1 MFEFCFC
8 SDGNVLSDR
17 KKNTIYNPFF
27 FLLPIV
33 FLCTFKPT
41 DLKMVILFWFDFLS
55 FRLSLLFYI
64 NYQKFRLGMRDWTY
78 HRFTFRSWGL
88 VTFLLRKL
96 SPTLGS
102 RGYFFLMDTDGSR
115 RSRVNEDLPEKPV
128 FQSHAVK
135 LFDVANQG
143 HYYIVNS
150 LRTWEYPIGGP
161 VQMLNWFLAW
171 KWGCVLLWPEVF
183 FSPRRFFLL

>member
-17 KKNTIYNPFF
+17 KKNTIYNPIF

-64 NYQKFRLGMRDWTY
+64 NYEKFRIGMRD
-78 HRFTFRSWGL
+78 
-88 VTFLLRKL
+88 
-96 SPTLGS
+96 
-102 RGYFFLMDTDGSR
+102 
-115 RSRVNEDLPEKPV
+115 
-128 FQSHAVK
+128 
-135 LFDVANQG
+135 
-143 HYYIVNS
+143 
-150 LRTWEYPIGGP
+150 
-161 VQMLNWFLAW
+161 
-171 KWGCVLLWPEVF
+171 
-183 FSPRRFFLL
+183 

>member
-17 KKNTIYNPFF
+17 KKNTIYNPIF

-64 NYQKFRLGMRDWTY
+64 NYQKFRIGMRDWTY
-78 HRFTFRSWGL
+78 HRFTIRSWGF

-96 SPTLGS
+96 SPHNADGIWVIRTKNSFRFL
-102 RGYFFLMDTDGSR
+102 FF
-115 RSRVNEDLPEKPV
+115 RSEFWN
-128 FQSHAVK
+128 
-135 LFDVANQG
+135 
-143 HYYIVNS
+143 
-150 LRTWEYPIGGP
+150 
-161 VQMLNWFLAW
+161 FLH
-171 KWGCVLLWPEVF
+171 
-183 FSPRRFFLL
+183 